1 MQLSE
6 KAKKKM
12 KFLSVKAVYE
22 ENKEYLNMSLETF
35 YKSLYG
41 REFRSETI
49 WRIEVS
55 IDETIKK
62 LYQEVVL

>member
-6 KAKKKM
+6 KAKRKM

-22 ENKEYLNMSLETF
+22 GNKEFLNISLETF
-35 YKSLYG
+35 YKSLQG

-62 LYQEVVL
+62 LYQEVAL